1 MHKSFSYL
9 IQQKISLVLD
19 ILHTFPAFQFS
30 TDIILFVSVQFFA
43 QYFYSIILRCKGN
56 FF

>member
-9 IQQKISLVLD
+9 IRQKISLVLD